1 MANSEV
7 LLLEA
12 VQGLGGEGDTVSVKA
27 GYARNFL
34 FPQKLAIPLSQG
46 NRKQIEA
53 LRAAKEKR
61 VLEEFEASKSL
72 AEKIAQVSLT
82 VAVKTGEN
90 GKMFGSVTSAE
101 ILSLLNEKGYGIEK
115 KHLNIAQPIKELGTH
130 RIEVRL
136 SAEIVAEFNL
146 EIVSENPITESTSD
160 GDHSEGTAVATSD
173 GAVSSEDT

>member
-12 VQGLGGEGDTVSVKA
+12 IEGLGGEGDSVSVKA

-34 FPQKLAIPLSQG
+34 FPQKLAIPLNQG

-61 VLEEFEASKSL
+61 IAEELEASKTL
-72 AEKIAQVSLT
+72 AEKIAQLSLT
-82 VAVKTGEN
+82 VAVKTGDN
-90 GKMFGSVTSAE
+90 GKMFGSVTSAD
-101 ILSLLNEKGYGIEK
+101 ILTLLKEKGFGVEK
-115 KHLNIAQPIKELGTH
+115 KHLNVAQPIKELGAH

-136 SAEIVAEFNL
+136 SAEILAEFNL
-146 EIVSENPITESTSD
+146 EIVSENPITESASDTDDSAEARTSD
-160 GDHSEGTAVATSD
+160 ADVP
-173 GAVSSEDT
+173 SEDAQ

>member
-12 VQGLGGEGDTVSVKA
+12 IQGLGGEGDTVSVKA

-34 FPQKLAIPLSQG
+34 YPQKLAIPLNQG

-61 VLEEFEASKSL
+61 IAEELEASKTL
-72 AEKIAQVSLT
+72 AEKIGQLSLS

-90 GKMFGSVTSAE
+90 GKMFGSVTRPCNS
-101 ILSLLNEKGYGIEK
+101 NDMRMM
-115 KHLNIAQPIKELGTH
+115 N
-130 RIEVRL
+130 
-136 SAEIVAEFNL
+136 
-146 EIVSENPITESTSD
+146 NPINNRT
-160 GDHSEGTAVATSD
+160 G
-173 GAVSSEDT
+173 